1 MTPAIEVARR
11 LIDLA
16 KADRDAFLWLVQGKG
31 LRAATVFFSAQQA
44 IEKALK
50 AVMTAK
56 GLVPGRT
63 HNLLA
68 LAAELN
74 AAKIPT
80 PFTPDELAILNPYA
94 VTFRYDDEDLSLVT
108 PEQARAMVG
117 SILDWAAKTIDE
129 AGEHHA

>member
-1 MTPAIEVARR
+1 MTPVAEVAYR
-11 LIDLA
+11 LLDLA

-74 AAKIPT
+74 AAEIAT

-108 PEQARAMVG
+108 PEQTRAMVDKV
-117 SILDWAAKTIDE
+117 LDWATKTIVDAE
-129 AGEHHA
+129 AG